1 MAIHV
6 EVVRQGPVLVA
17 RVEGDL
23 DMVSAAQ
30 LRDPVEEAWNAG
42 SDLRH
47 IVLNLKGL
55 SFLDSTG
62 IAVILGRYRAA
73 LARGGRLVVVDANA
87 RVRRMLEISGALR
100 LVELADSEAEALARL
115 APRKQGRGRRRRR
128 RQHPT

>member
-1 MAIHV
+1 M
-6 EVVRQGPVLVA
+6 LLA

-23 DMVSAAQ
+23 DMASAAQ
-30 LRDPVEEAWNAG
+30 LRDPLEAAWTAG
-42 SDLRH
+42 PELRH
-47 IVLNLKGL
+47 IVLNVKGL

-100 LVELADSEAEALARL
+100 LVELAGSEAEALARL
-115 APRKQGRGRRRRR
+115 APRRQGRSRRRRR
-128 RQHPT
+128 RPSSP